1 MVAQET
7 LPSGAFDFVGIGEI
21 DMTQPDIDA
30 EDKDPHQSDNTGAED
45 KDQDQSDNTDAEDKD
60 QDQSDNTG
68 AEDKDQDQSD
78 NIDAED
84 KDQDQSDTGGGG
96 SAGVEVLDNSSK
108 VSMME

>member
-45 KDQDQSDNTDAEDKD
+45 KDQDQSDN
-60 QDQSDNTG
+60 
-68 AEDKDQDQSD
+68 
-78 NIDAED
+78 IDAED